1 MLTGFIRDTV
11 RVYGC
16 SIGALII
23 GIACWVILCYNS
35 NAIGIIGSLS
45 LKHQGT
51 EEVWV

>member
-35 NAIGIIGSLS
+35 NPIGDHRKPVAEASGN
-45 LKHQGT
+45 
-51 EEVWV
+51 